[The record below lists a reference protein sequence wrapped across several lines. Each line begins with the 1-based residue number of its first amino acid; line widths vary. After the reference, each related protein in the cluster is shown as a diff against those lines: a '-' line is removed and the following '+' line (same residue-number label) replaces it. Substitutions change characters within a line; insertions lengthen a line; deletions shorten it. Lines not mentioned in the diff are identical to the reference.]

1 MVEVTELKKIP
12 GHRVDFGVARKMS
25 LGNYGQTI
33 VNIALILGM
42 WVISY

>member
-25 LGNYGQTI
+25 LGKLWPN
-33 VNIALILGM
+33 
-42 WVISY
+42 